1 MSTRRDFLQ
10 QSLIA
15 AGVLATTNSFAE
27 SMVEKGRM
35 TKLTILHT
43 NDVHSHVEPFPTNHK
58 RYAGKGGVQNR
69 FNLIQKL
76 RKENSNTLLF
86 DCGDIFQGTP
96 YFNEFGGELEL
107 KLMSQMGYDASTMGN
122 HDFDNGMDGF
132 LEVKP
137 NANFPFICSNYDFSN
152 TILKNHTIPFKVFE
166 KSGIKI
172 GIFGLGIKLDG
183 LVDKK
188 LYGDTV
194 YQDPIKKAE
203 EMVSIL
209 KKNHSCDLIVC
220 LSHLGFSYQE
230 KKVSDSTLAT
240 STSGIDLILGGHT
253 HTFLETAKE
262 FKNKDGKKVLV
273 NQVGWAGINLGK
285 IDFYFQKESNKRVNL
300 TYSGVSYLQ
309 IK

>member
-1 MSTRRDFLQ
+1 MATRRDFIQ

-15 AGVLATTNSFAE
+15 AGVLATTNTFAD
-27 SMVEKGRM
+27 SMVAKGRM

-43 NDVHSHVEPFPTNHK
+43 NDVHSHIEPFSDNHK

-76 RKENSNTLLF
+76 RRENSNTLLF

-137 NANFPFICSNYDFSN
+137 NANFPFICSNYDFSD
-152 TILKNHTIPFKVFE
+152 TILKNHTIPFKIFE

-172 GIFGLGIKLDG
+172 GVFGLGIKLEG

-188 LYGDTV
+188 LYGNTI
-194 YQDPIKKAE
+194 YQDPIKKAK
-203 EMVSIL
+203 EMVVLL
-209 KKNHSCDLIVC
+209 KKSHSCDLIIC

-230 KKVSDSTLAT
+230 KKVSDSDLAV

-253 HTFLETAKE
+253 HTFLEKAVE
-262 FKNKDGKKVLV
+262 LKNKEGKKVLV
-273 NQVGWAGINLGK
+273 NQVGWAGVNLGK
-285 IDFYFQKESNKRVNL
+285 IDFYFQKESKKRVNL
-300 TYSGVSYLQ
+300 LSSGASYLQ

>member
-76 RKENSNTLLF
+76 RKENSNILLF

-172 GIFGLGIKLDG
+172 GVFGLGIKLDG

-230 KKVSDSTLAT
+230 KKLSDSTLAT
-240 STSGIDLILGGHT
+240 STSGIDLIL
-253 HTFLETAKE
+253 
-262 FKNKDGKKVLV
+262 
-273 NQVGWAGINLGK
+273 
-285 IDFYFQKESNKRVNL
+285 
-300 TYSGVSYLQ
+300 
-309 IK
+309 

>member
-1 MSTRRDFLQ
+1 MATRRDFLQ

-27 SMVEKGRM
+27 GMVAKGRM

-43 NDVHSHVEPFPTNHK
+43 NDVHSHIEPFPDNHK

-69 FNLIQKL
+69 FNLIQKI

-96 YFNEFGGELEL
+96 YFNQFGGELEL

-137 NANFPFICSNYDFSN
+137 NANFPFICSNYDFSD
-152 TILKNHTIPFKVFE
+152 TILKNHTIPFKIFE

-172 GIFGLGIKLDG
+172 GVFGLGIKLDG

-188 LYGDTV
+188 LYGNTI
-194 YQDPIKKAE
+194 YQDPIKKAD
-203 EMVSIL
+203 EMVAIL
-209 KKNHSCDLIVC
+209 KKNYSCDLIIC

-230 KKVSDSTLAT
+230 KKVSDSTLAV

-253 HTFLETAKE
+253 HTFLENAVELENKE
-262 FKNKDGKKVLV
+262 GKKVLV
-273 NQVGWAGINLGK
+273 NQVGWAGVNLGK
-285 IDFYFQKESNKRVNL
+285 IDFYFQKDSKKRVNL
-300 TYSGVSYLQ
+300 TSSGASYLQ